1 MQSLQKGFIA
11 YVIVAV
17 LAIILIGGS
26 FYFNSRNK
34 TGSLSDN
41 QLLLLGANQKVEM
54 ETAKLE
60 ELHRRYQAER
70 KIVAQI
76 QEEYSN
82 IKTNILRRT
91 DIFFKNAESK
101 NPQIII
107 KISNKNIEKDIN
119 NRRLEITK
127 LLEAWDKENEIIN
140 SDSVSINLL
149 PTLSDLVKSAKK
161 DISYIEKYI
170 AQLESIINNLSIENS
185 DLTQSQISSYQFI
198 IASNINEVEK
208 VVSTFTTIENSA
220 NEIYAANAET
230 TTVSIVAISS
240 PGEEASTPSPTTLD
254 STETDTTA
262 PTPLSMSTTPPIVT
276 LSQIEA
282 QEEVVVEAEV
292 EQAEIEQMIN
302 QPVEITIE
310 VPMAPTVIVYP
321 ENLPAQGIIQYL
333 PNPFA
338 DHTGWPDL
346 TVDEISGKPL
356 LLDGA
361 NK

>member
-26 FYFNSRNK
+26 FYFYSRNK

-161 DISYIEKYI
+161 DISYIE
-170 AQLESIINNLSIENS
+170 INNLSIENS

-292 EQAEIEQMIN
+292 EQAEIDQMIN